1 MVFRC
6 QSRPL
11 AVFARCVFMWS
22 LGQFKL
28 RNLVL
33 IHAEYVAFLPKD
45 GGYRIRLPDSF
56 GIDTGMAYV

>member
-1 MVFRC
+1 MVVRC
-6 QSRPL
+6 QSCPL

-33 IHAEYVAFLPKD
+33 IHAEYVALPPKND
-45 GGYRIRLPDSF
+45 GYRIRLPDLF
-56 GIDTGMAYV
+56 VIDTGAAYV